1 MSPEAPIARA
11 DTPHLHRRFA
21 ALEWMRRRTTSASRP
36 SAEDTEFMS
45 ETSAAVLEG
54 PRFFTHWILWATL
67 AFFIVALGWA
77 AIAKV
82 DEFTVAEGKVIP
94 SSQVQ
99 VVQNLEGGILS
110 EILVQA
116 GQVVEK
122 GQILMRI
129 DDTRF
134 VASAHEGQAKDH
146 ALLARI
152 ARLTAETG
160 NTAFAPERQL
170 EKAMPKL
177 VAEESA
183 LHSSRQKQLNANELV
198 LRQQAE
204 QRRLELDEKRAR
216 AAQLQESLSLVDQE
230 LSMTRPLVREGVVSQ
245 VEVLR
250 LERQASDLRG
260 ERDAARL
267 AIPRLESAHEEVRRK
282 VDELRARFRADANEE
297 LNKVRG
303 EQNALSAANTAL
315 DDRVTR
321 TAVRAPLAG
330 IVKQVKVSSVGG
342 VIQPGMDL
350 LEIVPLEDTLLVEAR
365 VRPADIAFLQPGQEA
380 MVKLSAY
387 DYSIYGGFPASLE
400 HISAD
405 TLTTDKPGERPES
418 YYQVRVRT
426 KNSRPTA
433 GPNMLSILPG
443 MVATVDIKTGQ
454 KTILHYLLK
463 PIIKT
468 KEMALRER

>member
-1 MSPEAPIARA
+1 
-11 DTPHLHRRFA
+11 
-21 ALEWMRRRTTSASRP
+21 
-36 SAEDTEFMS
+36 MS
-45 ETSAAVLEG
+45 ETSAAALEG
-54 PRFFTHWILWATL
+54 PRFFAHWILWGTLVFFIL
-67 AFFIVALGWA
+67 AFVWA

-110 EILVQA
+110 EIFVQV

-134 VASAHEGQAKDH
+134 VASAHEGQAKDQ

-152 ARLTAETG
+152 ARLAAETG
-160 NTAFAPERQL
+160 NTAFAPQRQL
-170 EKAMPKL
+170 ETSMPKL
-177 VAEESA
+177 VAEERA
-183 LHSSRQKQLNANELV
+183 LYSSRQKQLNANELV

-216 AAQLQESLSLVDQE
+216 AVQLQESLSLVEQE
-230 LSMTRPLVREGVVSQ
+230 LNMTRPLVREGIVSQ

-282 VDELRARFRADANEE
+282 VDELKARFRADANEE
-297 LNKVRG
+297 LNKARA

-330 IVKQVKVSSVGG
+330 IVKQVRVNSVGG

-350 LEIVPLEDTLLVEAR
+350 LEIVPLEDTLLIEAR
-365 VRPADIAFLQPGQEA
+365 VRPADIAFLRPGQEA

-387 DYSIYGGFPASLE
+387 DYSIYGGFPARLE

-405 TLTTDKPGERPES
+405 TLTADKPGEKAES

-426 KNSRPTA
+426 KYSTPTA
-433 GPNMLSILPG
+433 GPSMVRILPG
-443 MVATVDIKTGQ
+443 MVATVDIRTG
-454 KTILHYLLK
+454 KNTVLHYLLK